1 MPTGT
6 TTARRRN
13 PALTALGWFWA
24 VVLAVGLAGGGV
36 VQYLGPPPVPQ
47 AASPAPA
54 PAPAPAMATP
64 APPAAAPPAAAPP
77 ATAPAAQ
84 APEAGVVP
92 PVASAAPSGP
102 RAPGAAIPP
111 GDPAL
116 LEPSGLADGGMLPRI
131 GPDGR
136 APMRA
141 YAGGAPPKDA
151 RPRVALLLGDFG
163 MREADSEEALRM
175 LPPAISFAVSPYA
188 VRPGELI
195 VQARAT
201 GHELWLALPMEPRG
215 FPLDDPGNRAML
227 TGAPPAQ
234 NEAQLRWVLS
244 RLQGYAGTTGA
255 LGSLRGER
263 FATSPQMAD
272 VLAELGRRGLMYVDP
287 RVGGQLPALPP
298 GTVAPPRRAVDLV
311 IDEPGVRTE
320 IEAKLA
326 RLEQI
331 AKDRGSALG
340 LASAPVPVTVE
351 RLAAW
356 VSLLAERGV
365 VLVPVSALLLTP

>member
-1 MPTGT
+1 MPTRT

-13 PALTALGWFWA
+13 PALMALGWFWA
-24 VVLAVGLAGGGV
+24 VVLVMGLGGAGV
-36 VQYLGPPPVPQ
+36 LQVLGPPAANHV
-47 AASPAPA
+47 AASPPA
-54 PAPAPAMATP
+54 PVSPPAMPPP
-64 APPAAAPPAAAPP
+64 AVAAAAAPPPASSSPAPV
-77 ATAPAAQ
+77 APAPVSP
-84 APEAGVVP
+84 AP
-92 PVASAAPSGP
+92 PSGP
-102 RAPGAAIPP
+102 RAPGSAIPA
-111 GDPAL
+111 GDVAL
-116 LEPSGLADGGMLPRI
+116 LEPSGLADGSMLPRI

-136 APMRA
+136 APMRV
-141 YAGGAPPKDA
+141 YAGGAPAKDA

-163 MREADSEEALRM
+163 MREADGEEALRM
-175 LPPAISFAVSPYA
+175 LPPAISFVVSPYA

-195 VQARAT
+195 VQARAS

-255 LGSLRGER
+255 LGSQRGER
-263 FATSPQMAD
+263 FAASGQMAD

-287 RVGGQLPALPP
+287 RVDGQLPALPA
-298 GTVAPPRRAVDLV
+298 GTPAPPRRAVDLV

-331 AKDRGSALG
+331 ARDRGSALG

-356 VSLLAERGV
+356 VSLLNERGV
-365 VLVPVSALLLTP
+365 VLVPASALLLTP